1 MDDLVTERPPATPP
15 RPRRS
20 SRPFWIVAGV
30 GLVAVVLGVVFAN
43 RFGVDPQL
51 TPSPL
56 IGQQVPDLSL
66 PYLEFDDDFSF
77 ADLDGQ
83 VAVVNFWASWCL
95 ACRTEHEALVEAAA
109 AYEDLGVTFVGVMVQ
124 DRVDNGLDFLSEMG
138 RGEPYVHVD
147 DPDSRASLEFGLLG
161 VPETFFVD
169 RDGTI
174 VGKVSGPV
182 NTPLITATLDAILLG
197 RADDLGVVKT
207 GEVENR

>member
-1 MDDLVTERPPATPP
+1 MDELATDEPASPT
-15 RPRRS
+15 RSSKS

-30 GLVAVVLGVVFAN
+30 GLVAVMLGVVFAN

-56 IGQQVPDLSL
+56 IGQPVADLTL

-77 ADLDGQ
+77 SDLDGQ
-83 VAVVNFWASWCL
+83 VGVVNFWASWCL

-124 DRVDNGLDFLSEMG
+124 DRVENGLEFLAEMG

-147 DPDSRASLEFGLLG
+147 DQASRASLEFGLLG

-169 RDGTI
+169 REGTI

-197 RADDLGVVKT
+197 RADDLGVVRT
-207 GEVENR
+207 GDVENR

>member
-1 MDDLVTERPPATPP
+1 
-15 RPRRS
+15 
-20 SRPFWIVAGV
+20 
-30 GLVAVVLGVVFAN
+30 
-43 RFGVDPQL
+43 
-51 TPSPL
+51 
-56 IGQQVPDLSL
+56 
-66 PYLEFDDDFSF
+66 
-77 ADLDGQ
+77 
-83 VAVVNFWASWCL
+83 
-95 ACRTEHEALVEAAA
+95 
-109 AYEDLGVTFVGVMVQ
+109 MVQ
-124 DRVDNGLDFLSEMG
+124 DRVDNGLDFLSEVG
-138 RGEPYVHVD
+138 RGEPYAYVD

>member
-1 MDDLVTERPPATPP
+1 MIGTTVK
-15 RPRRS
+15 RRS

-30 GLVAVVLGVVFAN
+30 GLVVVVLGVVFAS

-56 IGQQVPDLSL
+56 IGQPLPDLTL
-66 PYLEFDDDFSF
+66 PYLEFDEDFSF
-77 ADLDGQ
+77 ADLEGD
-83 VAVVNFWASWCL
+83 VAVINFWASWCL
-95 ACRTEHEALVEAAA
+95 ACRVEHQALLDAAA
-109 AYEDLGVTFVGVMVQ
+109 AYQDLGVTFVGVLIQ
-124 DRVDNGLDFLSEMG
+124 DRADFGLDFLSELG
-138 RGEPYVHVD
+138 RGEPYVYLD
-147 DPDSRASLEFGLLG
+147 DQGSRASLEFGVLG

>member
-1 MDDLVTERPPATPP
+1 MTGTTVEAK
-15 RPRRS
+15 RS
-20 SRPFWIVAGV
+20 SRPFWIVGGV
-30 GLVAVVLGVVFAN
+30 GLLAVVLGVVFAS

-56 IGQQVPDLSL
+56 IGEPVPDLTL

-77 ADLDGQ
+77 SELEGE

-95 ACRTEHEALVEAAA
+95 ACRDEHQALLDAAA
-109 AYEDLGVTFVGVMVQ
+109 AYQDLGVTFVGVLVQ
-124 DRVDNGLDFLSEMG
+124 DSVDNGLDFLAELG
-138 RGEPYVHVD
+138 RGEPYVYVD

-182 NTPLITATLDAILLG
+182 NAPLITATLDAILLG

>member
-1 MDDLVTERPPATPP
+1 VTGETTAT
-15 RPRRS
+15 RRS
-20 SRPFWIVAGV
+20 PRPFWIVAGV
-30 GLVAVVLGVVFAN
+30 GLVAVVLGVVFAS

-56 IGQQVPDLSL
+56 IGQPLPDLTL

-77 ADLDGQ
+77 ADLEGE
-83 VAVVNFWASWCL
+83 VAVINFWASWCL
-95 ACRTEHEALVEAAA
+95 ACRVEHQALLDAAA
-109 AYEDLGVTFVGVMVQ
+109 GYQDLGVTFVGVLVQ
-124 DRVDNGLDFLSEMG
+124 DRADHGLDFLAELG
-138 RGEPYVHVD
+138 RGEPYVYVVD
-147 DPDSRASLEFGLLG
+147 QGSRASLEFGLLG
-161 VPETFFVD
+161 VPETFFID